1 LLLAEFDRE
10 EVIVAVP
17 EDRTLRNFRRE
28 VIADYSTR
36 EKECENELF
45 PLKLIFEPGEQLNW
59 QMQYLQVDPSLF
71 AERMARW
78 KALVQDF
85 ILPIR
90 NYSGVLERLVG
101 PDNGAGSEPMPQKWR
116 GLPKGTD
123 GPIAALDAV
132 GGEEKTTGR

>member
-1 LLLAEFDRE
+1 LLDKINSLNTTDRDKFDRA
-10 EVIVAVP
+10 AVWFKMSRDVYSASTSSSFNALATSIECLLP
-17 EDRTLRNFRRE
+17 ENKTTCAHCGQPVYEITKKFL
-28 VIADYSTR
+28 
-36 EKECENELF
+36 
-45 PLKLIFEPGEQLNW
+45 
-59 QMQYLQVDPSLF
+59 
-71 AERMARW
+71 
-78 KALVQDF
+78 DF
-85 ILPIR
+85 LS